1 LGLSKKEID
10 VAEYEGNG
18 KSWDVRYDDTI
29 PGFGIRVYPSGIKSF
44 VLRYR
49 NRSGRTRLLTL
60 GRYGVLT
67 LPQARER
74 ARRALVDVLDG
85 IDPAE
90 EKKKPKGIT
99 VSEFSEVYLD
109 LHAKQRKKTWR
120 EDARRL
126 ENTIIPAIGSRAL
139 HDVRRAD
146 VTALHSNVGSRAP
159 VEANRVAALISV
171 MFTLAE
177 KWEYLPEGSP
187 NPASGIDLFP
197 ERSRDR
203 YVTPKELPRLVK
215 AIELEPNVY
224 VRAVL
229 WMYLLTGVRKSELL
243 NAQWSDIDIDRCELR
258 IEETKAGRPHIVPLS
273 EPAMQ
278 VLEQL
283 PRQQGNPYIFPGARP
298 GRPLAGFSKN
308 WRTIRKRANLED
320 LRLHD
325 LRRTVGSWLAMSG
338 ASLPLIGK
346 VLNHSNPSTTA
357 IYARLA
363 EDAAR
368 AALED
373 YGRQI
378 LETAHIEDVSR
389 VVGPNDDG

>member
-1 LGLSKKEID
+1 MGLSKKEID
-10 VAEYEGNG
+10 AAEYEGNG
-18 KSWDVRYDDTI
+18 KSWDVRYDDAT
-29 PGFGIRVYPSGIKSF
+29 PGFGLRIYPSGIKSF
-44 VLRYR
+44 ILRYR

-60 GRYGVLT
+60 GRYGILT

-85 IDPAE
+85 IDPVQ
-90 EKKKPKGIT
+90 EKRKPKGTT
-99 VSEFSEVYLD
+99 VSEFSETYLER
-109 LHAKQRKKTWR
+109 HAQQRKKTWR
-120 EDARRL
+120 EDKRRL
-126 ENTIIPAIGSRAL
+126 DKNILPAIGSRAL
-139 HDVRRAD
+139 PDVRRAD
-146 VTALHSNVGSRAP
+146 VAALHSKVGSRAP
-159 VEANRVAALISV
+159 VEANRVVALVSV

-197 ERSRDR
+197 EKSRDR

-243 NAQWSDIDIDRCELR
+243 NAQWSDIDSDRCELR
-258 IEETKAGRPHIVPLS
+258 IEETKAGRPHVVPLS

-298 GRPLAGFSKN
+298 GRPLAGFSRN
-308 WRTIRKRANLED
+308 WRTIRKRADLED

-368 AALED
+368 EALED
-373 YGRQI
+373 YSQQL
-378 LETAHIEDVSR
+378 LEVAGIQPQVDES
-389 VVGPNDDG
+389 